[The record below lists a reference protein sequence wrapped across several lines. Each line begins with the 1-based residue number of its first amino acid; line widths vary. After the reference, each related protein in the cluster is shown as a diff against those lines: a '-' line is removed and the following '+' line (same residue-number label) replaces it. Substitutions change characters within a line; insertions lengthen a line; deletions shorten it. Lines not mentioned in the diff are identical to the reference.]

1 MELFRLEFKY
11 AINMKSKYESKETY
25 LATLQ
30 IEDDYKNLVIY
41 LEEIEVLKEDTKKR
55 IVIENHCIKLLESI
69 IKQKEILI
77 IDKTA
82 DMKLLFDLRYEI

>member
-1 MELFRLEFKY
+1 
-11 AINMKSKYESKETY
+11 MKSKYESKETY

-41 LEEIEVLKEDTKKR
+41 LEELEVLKKETDKRKK
-55 IVIENHCIKLLESI
+55 IESHCIQILESI
-69 IKQKEILI
+69 IQQKEILI

-82 DMKLLFDLRYEI
+82 EMKLLFDLKFDV

>member
-1 MELFRLEFKY
+1 
-11 AINMKSKYESKETY
+11 MKSKYESKETY

-41 LEEIEVLKEDTKKR
+41 LEELEVLKKETDKRKK
-55 IVIENHCIKLLESI
+55 IESHCIKILESI
-69 IKQKEILI
+69 IQQKEILI

-82 DMKLLFDLRYEI
+82 EMKLLFDLKFDV